1 MKKKVKIIGS
11 GTHSSVVIECA
22 LQLKYKIQCI
32 VDINSNNPNKE
43 KKMGIRIVGRKEI
56 NSLKTGELI
65 FLAIGD
71 NKIRTDFF
79 KLLNKKNL
87 KFINLVSPS
96 SFVSNYSK
104 LGKGV
109 FVNNNSI
116 INSRANLEDNCIINS
131 GSIVEHDVQIGKNTH
146 ICSGVSI
153 GGNTFIGKDSFI
165 GIGSSILN
173 NLKIGS
179 RVTVGAGSVVT
190 KNLSSNQKFAG
201 SPAKK
206 IK

>member
-1 MKKKVKIIGS
+1 MKKKLKIIGS

-22 LQLKYKIQCI
+22 LKLKYKIQFI
-32 VDINSNNPNKE
+32 VDINSNNPKKE
-43 KKMGIRIVGRKEI
+43 KKMGVPIVGRKELNFI
-56 NSLKTGELI
+56 KKGELV
-65 FLAIGD
+65 FLAIG
-71 NKIRTDFF
+71 NNNIRSNFF
-79 KLLNKKNL
+79 KLLNKKYL
-87 KFINLVSPS
+87 KFINLISPS
-96 SFVSNYSK
+96 SFVSDYSK

-131 GSIVEHDVQIGKNTH
+131 GSIIEHDVQVGKNTH

-153 GGNTFIGKDSFI
+153 GGNTTIGKDSFI

-173 NLKIGS
+173 NLTIGS
-179 RVTVGAGSVVT
+179 KVTVGAGSVVT
-190 KNLSSNQKFAG
+190 KNLPSNGKFAG